1 MKKHFC
7 ETCSGRRRRRRRRR
21 FSSTQKR
28 IKQSYRDH
36 QLMFQGFLVL
46 FCTWSRSTV
55 GHGSH
60 CKDGL
65 VSRERKIFKTMR
77 STMRVLHQLVSSTL
91 NLLEL
96 LVSTLASS
104 VASRRVVL

>member
-1 MKKHFC
+1 MKKDFC
-7 ETCSGRRRRRRRRR
+7 ETCSGRRRKR
-21 FSSTQKR
+21 FNSTQKR

-46 FCTWSRSTV
+46 FCTWSRSIV

-65 VSRERKIFKTMR
+65 VSRERKIFETAR
-77 STMRVLHQLVSSTL
+77 STMRVCTSWLAHTH
-91 NLLEL
+91 LLEL

-104 VASRRVVL
+104 VASLRVVL